1 VGKREDLKKLIFENN
16 MDVESARL
24 IAAGIA
30 VGLGAIGPAIGEG
43 MIAAKAMEAIGR
55 NPEVQEK
62 ITPLVFVTMA
72 IAESTAIYALVVAL
86 VILFV

>member
-1 VGKREDLKKLIFENN
+1 

-24 IAAGIA
+24 IAAAIA
-30 VGLGAIGPAIGEG
+30 IGLGSIGSAVGEG
-43 MIAAKAMEAIGR
+43 MIASKAMEAIGR

>member
-1 VGKREDLKKLIFENN
+1 

-24 IAAGIA
+24 IAAGLA

-43 MIAAKAMEAIGR
+43 MIASKAMEAIGR
-55 NPEVQEK
+55 NPEVQDK